1 MQRNVEAGDKNQ
13 MWLPH
18 NVYRSGVPQAAS
30 KRLGRGNARAP
41 YYQSM
46 LRGETAMTIKRWGS
60 PTHTARA
67 SDIPDWVSYDE
78 NVTPKRTKILTP
90 LSVMVSLGLDFNDP
104 SQRFEMPTQC
114 GMSHLRP
121 ATLPLRGRNA
131 CAEPVQSNSCCE
143 D

>member
-1 MQRNVEAGDKNQ
+1 MSKARIDDSLIGGEGAG
-13 MWLPH
+13 
-18 NVYRSGVPQAAS
+18 SGSVSDSVSGAGSAKSS
-30 KRLGRGNARAP
+30 KVRKRV
-41 YYQSM
+41 SKKKV
-46 LRGETAMTIKRWGS
+46 IKIVFIS
-60 PTHTARA
+60 L

-90 LSVMVSLGLDFNDP
+90 LSVMVSLGRDFNDP

-131 CAEPVQSNSCCE
+131 CAEPIETNSCCE